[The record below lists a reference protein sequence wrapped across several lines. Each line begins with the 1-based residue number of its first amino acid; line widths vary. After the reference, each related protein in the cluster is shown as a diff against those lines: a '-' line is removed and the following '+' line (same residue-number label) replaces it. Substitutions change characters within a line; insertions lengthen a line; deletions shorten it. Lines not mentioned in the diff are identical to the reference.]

1 MLFGL
6 LAREISC
13 CGHAMMWLVVR
24 LMSPGKAMT
33 GTLHALQFASYC

>member
-1 MLFGL
+1 MMFGL

-24 LMSPGKAMT
+24 LSPGKPMT
-33 GTLHALQFASYC
+33 GTLRALQFASCC